1 MTDFFRA
8 FLDVVNIFFIAYL
21 IGYATFLV
29 LSVVVGS
36 IDLYQSKQRTRMHN
50 ALWQSYYVPVS
61 ILVPAYNEEVTVV
74 DTVKSLLALDYRLFE
89 IIVMDD
95 GSKDDTSQALIDAF
109 NMNAVYRPIRRQVP
123 CQPEIAIYEAQGTRV
138 PVTLIR
144 KKNGGKAD
152 SLNMGINCA
161 RYPYFICMDADS
173 ILQYDSL
180 ERIVRPVLEDPDVV
194 AVGGSVRP
202 ANGVVIRDGHVVRY
216 HLPRN
221 ILAAMQALEYDRS
234 FLAARILFDKFNG
247 NLIISGAFGLF
258 HKETAIAVGGYDRGT
273 MGEDMEL
280 VVKLHEF
287 CLSNRRPYCIRFASD
302 AICWS
307 QAPECLK
314 DLGKQRRRWH
324 LGLFQCLWGHRRILA
339 NPRFGLVGVISYVY
353 FTLYELLSPF
363 IELFGLATILLSA
376 VMDMLN
382 LPFMIVFFV
391 SYAVY
396 GVVLSLTAFFA
407 RMYTI
412 DMKLSAVDVLRALGL
427 SLFEVSFLRFYLAL
441 KRMTAFVGYR
451 KNRLNWGKLERK
463 KLNQEE

>member
-1 MTDFFRA
+1 
-8 FLDVVNIFFIAYL
+8 
-21 IGYATFLV
+21 
-29 LSVVVGS
+29 
-36 IDLYQSKQRTRMHN
+36 
-50 ALWQSYYVPVS
+50 
-61 ILVPAYNEEVTVV
+61 
-74 DTVKSLLALDYRLFE
+74 
-89 IIVMDD
+89 
-95 GSKDDTSQALIDAF
+95 
-109 NMNAVYRPIRRQVP
+109 
-123 CQPEIAIYEAQGTRV
+123 
-138 PVTLIR
+138 
-144 KKNGGKAD
+144 
-152 SLNMGINCA
+152 MGINCA